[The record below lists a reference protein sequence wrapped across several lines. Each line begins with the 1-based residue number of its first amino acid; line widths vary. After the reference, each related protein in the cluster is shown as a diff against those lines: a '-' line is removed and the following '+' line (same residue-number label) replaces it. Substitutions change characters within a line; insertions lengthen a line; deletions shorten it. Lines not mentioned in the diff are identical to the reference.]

1 MEDCFMSVPPSNGMN
16 SRQSCKV
23 AFAAWSV
30 VGDWREPERRRSSA
44 SASLVQRKVRRR
56 HVVTTAL
63 DKNGQSV
70 QCMLSRTRNQ
80 CKPRSLSLYLW
91 FFFADKKKP
100 TTGDH
105 FHPRNRSK
113 RSRRSFAI
121 LYKTFWNDRNA
132 RPVSVWQRYILV
144 T

>member
-1 MEDCFMSVPPSNGMN
+1 MEDCFMSVPPSHGMN

-91 FFFADKKKP
+91 FFFADKK
-100 TTGDH
+100 TNH
-105 FHPRNRSK
+105 
-113 RSRRSFAI
+113 RRSFSSAKQKVRD
-121 LYKTFWNDRNA
+121 LEGHSLFYTKHFEMTETRA
-132 RPVSVWQRYILV
+132 RFLCDSGTYL
-144 T
+144 